1 MANPDFLIRVAD
13 LLLLVYFVLLVG
25 ISLWAFQGRV
35 PSVIKSKYASG
46 IMYKSQMPFAYCWRQ
61 AVNKED
67 LHVFEQAR
75 VRHHVFLI
83 SIVVGALVIAIYG
96 YVHVVVSL
104 WKCNM
109 QGAGLLH
116 GQ

>member
-13 LLLLVYFVLLVG
+13 LSLLVYFVLLVG

-46 IMYKSQMPFAYCWRQ
+46 IIHKSQMPFAYRWRQ
-61 AVNKED
+61 AINKED
-67 LHVFEQAR
+67 LHIFEQAR
-75 VRHHVFLI
+75 MRHHVFLI
-83 SIVVGALVIAIYG
+83 SIVIGALVVAIYG
-96 YVHVVVSL
+96 YVHVVVSF

>member
-1 MANPDFLIRVAD
+1 MANPDFLTRVAD
-13 LLLLVYFVLLVG
+13 LSLLVYLLLLIG
-25 ISLWAFQGRV
+25 ISLWSFQGRV
-35 PSVIKSKYASG
+35 PAMIKSKYAGG
-46 IMYKSQMPFAYCWRQ
+46 IIHKSQMPFAYHWRQ
-61 AVNKED
+61 EINKED

-75 VRHHVFLI
+75 MRRHVFLI
-83 SIVVGALVIAIYG
+83 SIVIGALVVAIYG

-109 QGAGLLH
+109 QGVGLLP